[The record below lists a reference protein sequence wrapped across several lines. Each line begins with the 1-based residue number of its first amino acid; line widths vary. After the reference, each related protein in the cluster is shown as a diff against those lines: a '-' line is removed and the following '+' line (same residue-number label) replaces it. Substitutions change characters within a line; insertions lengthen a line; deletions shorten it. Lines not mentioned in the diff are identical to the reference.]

1 MEPSILP
8 PHGSLAVLLI
18 LPAYLAALVLAACAP
33 YPVPIRLGNVSLSN
47 GQVVR
52 GLELAVGEPEQ
63 KFAFIPQSG
72 QNGTLL
78 YGTNGVCTLRGSD
91 RWSKDGCTSFRGG
104 SYDLLASKTSKATT
118 HDATPEDDGWPDINP
133 VADTMK
139 LNSNLT
145 LDNLAM
151 GIALSDWDT
160 QGYKAMMGLGLG
172 SNSTILRVLK
182 ESGKITSRTWSLF
195 WGRGFGMSSQLDGH
209 LIYGGYDRAKVSG
222 KRYTQPLTPN
232 IAQCESQLMVT
243 VTDLT
248 MNFDNGTDVGIFP
261 SKSSAIS
268 TCINPTIPVM
278 MRMPLNPYFSTFLK
292 YTDNT
297 IDNMTRSL
305 GYHYWNM
312 KYLPDQKPY
321 VPLIPDLLA
330 VLQAAR
336 VNFPSPHT
344 DKTCA
349 NRYDG
354 ALTITLSSGLKI
366 RVDRDNLVLP
376 HVSLDEQT
384 GEMLVNATEKDMLI
398 DSMQNVNENDMAQL
412 GWQFL
417 SAAYL
422 QVNHDTSEFS
432 LWQANPTW
440 NQDIVSIDPGNND
453 VTDFCSSQS
462 KDGNKTVNGGGD
474 AGGSGEG
481 SSNDTSTS
489 SGSPGLSR
497 GATAGIAVGGAAA
510 IAIIVGAVLW
520 FLKRKRSRAPSLPSP
535 GMMQNTAWTP
545 VPPSQDL
552 PSKTPPTCELDNGDT
567 PTMRRYEMA
576 G

>member
-1 MEPSILP
+1 MKEWQAAAQHKLGHSPVPNPSPERLYGFTAIFRT
-8 PHGSLAVLLI
+8 
-18 LPAYLAALVLAACAP
+18 YLAALVQAACAP

-47 GQVVR
+47 GQVAR

-91 RWSKDGCTSFRGG
+91 KWPKDGCTSFRGG
-104 SYDLLASKTSKATT
+104 SYDSLASKTSKATT

-145 LDNLAM
+145 LDNFAM

-182 ESGKITSRTWSLF
+182 ESGKIASRTWSLF
-195 WGRGFGMSSQLDGH
+195 WGRGFGMSTQLDGH

-232 IAQCESQLMVT
+232 IAQCESQLVVT

-248 MNFDNGTDVGIFP
+248 MNFDNGTDVSIFP

-321 VPLIPDLLA
+321 
-330 VLQAAR
+330 
-336 VNFPSPHT
+336 
-344 DKTCA
+344 
-349 NRYDG
+349 DG

-376 HVSLDEQT
+376 HVLLDEQT
-384 GEMLVNATEKDMLI
+384 GEMLVNATEKDMLF
-398 DSMQNVNENDMAQL
+398 DSMQQVNENDMAQL

-440 NQDIVSIDPGNND
+440 NQDIVALDSGNND
-453 VTDFCSSQS
+453 VVNFCSSQS
-462 KDGNKTVNGGGD
+462 NDGNKTVNGGGD
-474 AGGSGEG
+474 AGGSGND
-481 SSNDTSTS
+481 SSA
-489 SGSPGLSR
+489 SPSFSGLSR
-497 GATAGIAVGGAAA
+497 GAIAGIAVGGTAA

-535 GMMQNTAWTP
+535 GIVQNTAWTP
-545 VPPSQDL
+545 VPPGQDL
-552 PSKTPPTCELDNGDT
+552 PPKTPPTCELDNGDT
-567 PTMRRYEMA
+567 RTMRRYEMA

>member
-1 MEPSILP
+1 MEPSTLTA
-8 PHGSLAVLLI
+8 HGSLAVLLI
-18 LPAYLAALVLAACAP
+18 LPAYLATLVQAACAP

-47 GQVVR
+47 GQVAR
-52 GLELAVGEPEQ
+52 GLELAIGEPEQ

-78 YGTNGVCTLRGSD
+78 YGTNGVCTLRGSEK
-91 RWSKDGCTSFRGG
+91 WSKDGCTSFRGG
-104 SYDLLASKTSKATT
+104 SYEPLASKTSKTT
-118 HDATPEDDGWPDINP
+118 SHDATPEDDGWPDVNP
-133 VADTMK
+133 VVDTMK

-151 GIALSDWDT
+151 GTAMSDWDT
-160 QGYKAMMGLGLG
+160 QGYYAMMGLGLG

-182 ESGKITSRTWSLF
+182 ESGKIASRTWSLF

-222 KRYTQPLTPN
+222 KRYTQSLTPN
-232 IAQCESQLMVT
+232 IAQCKSQLVVT

-248 MNFDNGTDVGIFP
+248 MNFDNGTDVSIFP

-268 TCINPTIPVM
+268 TCINPTLPVM
-278 MRMPLNPYFSTFLK
+278 MRMPLDPYFYNFLD

-297 IDNMTRSL
+297 IENMTRSL

-312 KYLPDQKPY
+312 KYLPNQKP
-321 VPLIPDLLA
+321 
-330 VLQAAR
+330 
-336 VNFPSPHT
+336 
-344 DKTCA
+344 
-349 NRYDG
+349 YDG

-376 HVSLDEQT
+376 HVLLDEQT

-398 DSMQNVNENDMAQL
+398 DSMQDVNKNDMAQL

-440 NQDIVSIDPGNND
+440 SQDIVALDSGDND

-462 KDGNKTVNGGGD
+462 SEGNKTVNGGGD
-474 AGGSGEG
+474 VGGSGEG
-481 SSNDTSTS
+481 SGNDSSASTS
-489 SGSPGLSR
+489 SPGLSR
-497 GATAGIAVGGAAA
+497 GAIAGIAVGGAAVVA
-510 IAIIVGAVLW
+510 LIIGTAVW
-520 FLKRKRSRAPSLPSP
+520 FLKRKKSKALSIPSP
-535 GMMQNTAWTP
+535 GMGQNASWLP
-545 VPPSQDL
+545 QPPGQDL
-552 PSKTPPTCELDNGDT
+552 PPKTPPTCELENGDT
-567 PTMRRYEMA
+567 PNFRRYEMA